1 MQCNIAKCRKIINI
15 RNNSVFQFFTNTL
28 ISILVQFLEVLICES
43 KNATKT
49 IDYINENYKLST
61 GGQKTN
67 FKFFNI
73 YENV

>member
-1 MQCNIAKCRKIINI
+1 M
-15 RNNSVFQFFTNTL
+15 NNSLFQFFKNTL
-28 ISILVQFLEVLICES
+28 IFILVQFLEVLICES